1 MLRFLILA
9 LLFSSSAVI
18 AEKPDRRVSTHLECL
33 EAQVTELARHP
44 QLIASINNYNTSPP
58 NPQSLDKIWNELK
71 AGDNILENIIN
82 NPSGEVMRNWI
93 KHISIQ
99 GEGLLI
105 GRNGGLAAATEKTT
119 DFWQGDESQFLKAIG
134 LSTGKV
140 YVQHEM
146 LDESTHLML
155 IKISA
160 PIFNPRTKHPIGVL
174 VIGFDQFVIDF
185 VEPCKEP

>member
-1 MLRFLILA
+1 MIQFLFLV
-9 LLFSSSAVI
+9 LLFTSSVVI
-18 AEKPDRRVSTHLECL
+18 AESPDQRKPVNLECL
-33 EAQVTELARHP
+33 EAQVIELASHP

-58 NPQSLDKIWNELK
+58 NPQAMDKVWGDLK
-71 AGDNILENIIN
+71 NGDNILENIIN
-82 NPSGEVMRNWI
+82 NSSGDVMRNWI

-105 GRNGGLAAATEKTT
+105 GRNGGLVAATEKTT

-134 LSTGKV
+134 LSAGEV
-140 YVQHEM
+140 YLQHEM

-160 PIFNPRTKHPIGVL
+160 PVFNPRSQHAIGVL

-185 VEPCKEP
+185 IEPCKEP